1 MGFVRQLNEGVSRIY
16 QSMEKSMLSTPEY
29 VEKNGNVYLT
39 LRNKISNH
47 TKTISDVILKTV
59 QENWGTYNDTQKRIL
74 QHLFYHNQA
83 AINELV
89 EVTGIHEKNVRLY
102 LNQFMDNEKILV
114 RLSEKQ
120 RDKNAKYAFKK
131 L

>member
-1 MGFVRQLNEGVSRIY
+1 
-16 QSMEKSMLSTPEY
+16 MLSTPEY

-39 LRNKISNH
+39 LRNKIKDH
-47 TKTISDVILKTV
+47 TQTISESILKTI
-59 QENWGTYNDTQKRIL
+59 QDNWASYNDTQKRIL
-74 QHLFYHNQA
+74 QHLFYHNQTT
-83 AINELV
+83 ISELV

-102 LNQFMDNEKILV
+102 LNQFIDKEKILD

-131 L
+131 R

>member
-1 MGFVRQLNEGVSRIY
+1 M
-16 QSMEKSMLSTPEY
+16 
-29 VEKNGNVYLT
+29 
-39 LRNKISNH
+39 
-47 TKTISDVILKTV
+47 V

-74 QHLFYHNQA
+74 QHLFYRNQA
-83 AINELV
+83 TINELV

>member
-16 QSMEKSMLSTPEY
+16 QSMEKSMLSVPEY
-29 VEKNGNVYLT
+29 LEKNGNVNLI

-47 TKTISDVILKTV
+47 TKTISDSILKII
-59 QENWGTYNDTQKRIL
+59 QDKWASYNDTQKRIL
-74 QHLFYHNQA
+74 QHLFYHNMA
-83 AINELV
+83 TIGELV

-102 LNQFMDNEKILV
+102 LNQFMDNEKILD
-114 RLSEKQ
+114 RLSVKL
-120 RDKNAKYAFKK
+120 RDKDAKYAFKK